1 MTERVLKIWQ
11 LERLFF
17 GVFEKMGARHTEK
30 TVFGVIVK
38 NTGKMFDDTYH
49 TIQAP
54 SEGLYK
60 EKGSKF
66 LAFAFPV
73 RTVDEVKAHLDRLRK
88 DYFDAR
94 HHCYAYILGPNKDAF
109 RANDDGEPSGTGGRP
124 IYGQLL
130 SADLTDTLI
139 VVVRYFGGI
148 LLGASG
154 LANAYKTAARDAIQN
169 ATVVEKTI
177 DIRYRLHF
185 EYAAM
190 NDVMRIIKDF
200 GLVPR
205 NQDFNLDCR
214 LDVEVRQSESVRFYD
229 AVMNLRT
236 VRIETL

>member
-1 MTERVLKIWQ
+1 
-11 LERLFF
+11 
-17 GVFEKMGARHTEK
+17 
-30 TVFGVIVK
+30 
-38 NTGKMFDDTYH
+38 MFDDTYR
-49 TIQAP
+49 TIKGTA
-54 SEGLYK
+54 EGLYK

-73 RTVDEVKAHLDRLRK
+73 RTVEEVKSHLDKLRK

-94 HHCYAYILGPNKDAF
+94 HHCYAYILGATKEAW

-130 SADLTDTLI
+130 SADLTDTLV

-154 LANAYKTAARDAIQN
+154 LANAYKVAARDAIEH
-169 ATVVEKTI
+169 AEIIEKTI

-185 EYAAM
+185 EYALM
-190 NDVMRIIKDF
+190 NDVMRIIKEF
-200 GLVPR
+200 GLTPQ

-214 LDVEVRQSESVRFYD
+214 LDVEVRQSQSVRFYD
-229 AVMNLRT
+229 AIANLRA
-236 VRIETL
+236 VKLEQLDHAWVYKIEQ

>member
-1 MTERVLKIWQ
+1 MT
-11 LERLFF
+11 
-17 GVFEKMGARHTEK
+17 A
-30 TVFGVIVK
+30 
-38 NTGKMFDDTYH
+38 MFDDTYN
-49 TIQAP
+49 TIKAP
-54 SEGLYK
+54 SEGIYK

-73 RTVDEVKAHLDRLRK
+73 RTVEEVKVHLDALRK

-94 HHCYAYILGPNKDAF
+94 HHCYAYILGPNKDAW

-154 LANAYKTAARDAIQN
+154 LANAYKTAARDAIEH
-169 ATVVEKTI
+169 AEIIEKTI
-177 DIRYRLHF
+177 DVRYRLHF
-185 EYAAM
+185 EYALM
-190 NDVMRIIKDF
+190 NDVMRIIKEF
-200 GLVPR
+200 GVVPQ

-214 LDVEVRQSESVRFYD
+214 LEVEVRQSLSVRFYD
-229 AVMNLRT
+229 AIANLRAVT
-236 VRIETL
+236 IETL

>member
-1 MTERVLKIWQ
+1 
-11 LERLFF
+11 
-17 GVFEKMGARHTEK
+17 
-30 TVFGVIVK
+30 
-38 NTGKMFDDTYH
+38 MFDDTYK
-49 TIQAP
+49 TINTP

-66 LAFAFPV
+66 LAFAYPV
-73 RTVDEVKAHLDRLRK
+73 RTVEEVKSHLDQLRK

-94 HHCYAYILGPNKDAF
+94 HHCYAYILGANKDAW

-148 LLGASG
+148 LFGASG
-154 LANAYKTAARDAIQN
+154 LANAYKTAARDAIEH
-169 ATVVEKTI
+169 ADIIEKTI
-177 DIRYRLHF
+177 DVRYRLHF

-190 NDVMRIIKDF
+190 NDVMRIVKEF
-200 GLVPR
+200 GLAPK

-214 LDVEVRQSESVRFYD
+214 LDVEVRQSLSVRFYD
-229 AVMNLRT
+229 AIANLRT
-236 VRIETL
+236 VTIEVL

>member
-1 MTERVLKIWQ
+1 
-11 LERLFF
+11 
-17 GVFEKMGARHTEK
+17 
-30 TVFGVIVK
+30 
-38 NTGKMFDDTYH
+38 MFDDTYH
-49 TIQAP
+49 TIKEP

-66 LAFAFPV
+66 MAFAFPV
-73 RTVDEVKAHLDRLRK
+73 KTLDEVKTHLESLRK

-94 HHCYAYILGPNKDAF
+94 HHCYAYILGADKSAW

-154 LANAYKTAARDAIQN
+154 LANAYKTAARDAISN
-169 ATVVEKTI
+169 ATIIEKTI
-177 DIRYRLHF
+177 NVRYRLHF
-185 EYAAM
+185 EYALM
-190 NDVMRIIKDF
+190 NDVMRILKDF
-200 GLVPR
+200 SLVPQ

-214 LDVEVRQSESVRFYD
+214 LDVDVRQSQSVRFYD
-229 AVMNLRT
+229 TIAKIRGVK
-236 VRIETL
+236 IE